1 MRFSKSSAKGE
12 VHSNTSLPQ
21 ESREITNKQPNF
33 TPKTTRKRKKEEPQ
47 SQQKEINH
55 KNRSEIKKKKMKET
69 IAKINKNKSWF
80 FEKINKIGQPLAR
93 LIKKKREKNQLD
105 QK

>member
-21 ESREITNKQPNF
+21 ESREITTKQPNF

-55 KNRSEIKKKKMKET
+55 KNRSEINKKK
-69 IAKINKNKSWF
+69 
-80 FEKINKIGQPLAR
+80 
-93 LIKKKREKNQLD
+93 
-105 QK
+105 